1 MALGIVLILVS
12 CPASPR
18 PRHLRNDLIVCHQ
31 VECALMLNAGVQLK
45 ARDREENMEEQYAAL
60 ATLRCKKFSHE
71 TLATKT
77 QVSSC
82 LGGRGGSC
90 GACAK

>member
-1 MALGIVLILVS
+1 MICTTLIWLTPV
-12 CPASPR
+12 
-18 PRHLRNDLIVCHQ
+18 RNGLIVFHQ

-60 ATLRCKKFSHE
+60 ATLRCKKKWQQKLSRE

-82 LGGRGGSC
+82 L
-90 GACAK
+90 